1 MKHPQ
6 NINLRKPIWNSLASF
21 ENTYTYI
28 NKAVHDQH
36 FKEKHRLSDT
46 AFTRDRT
53 LKFSTLFLYLLN
65 LRKHSNQ
72 VELDQFFKTICDKKE
87 ATQHVTKSAFS
98 QARLQFS
105 YTAFTDVNHQLIE
118 HIYKSPLHYKTWKGF
133 RLCAIDGTSIRLP
146 NEPNITE
153 HFSVQKGKPNQADC
167 AMGMASVFYD
177 VLNHQVID
185 STIQPNNT
193 SEKKCAAEHLQYSD
207 KNDLIIYDRGYPSFW
222 LYALHTKLKRK
233 FCMRAK
239 TNQCLLVKDFINS
252 NKKQSIVT
260 YKPNK
265 SSIKTCEENNLS
277 TAPITLRLVRVDL
290 PNGVEVL
297 ITNLMDSEKYNTGL
311 FKSLYHQ
318 RWGIEE
324 NYKRLKQWLEIEN
337 FSGKSAL
344 SVQQDFYAKI
354 LAMNLTALMTRA
366 AQVIVNTKIKHRKL
380 SYQINF
386 AQAASKMKHKIIC
399 LILHAGTEVK
409 RLIEQ
414 TIAYI
419 SKTVEAAREGRVAS
433 RRLKNIKNDIHYSAY
448 KSAL

>member
-1 MKHPQ
+1 M
-6 NINLRKPIWNSLASF
+6 
-21 ENTYTYI
+21 
-28 NKAVHDQH
+28 
-36 FKEKHRLSDT
+36 
-46 AFTRDRT
+46 
-53 LKFSTLFLYLLN
+53 
-65 LRKHSNQ
+65 
-72 VELDQFFKTICDKKE
+72 
-87 ATQHVTKSAFS
+87 TKSAFS

-105 YTAFTDVNHQLIE
+105 YTAFTDANHQFIE
-118 HIYKSPLHYKTWKGF
+118 RIYQSPLHYKTWKGF

-146 NEPNITE
+146 NEPSITE
-153 HFSVQKGKPNQADC
+153 HFGVQKGKPNQAGC

-193 SEKKCAAEHLQYSD
+193 SEKKCAAEHLLHSNE
-207 KNDLIIYDRGYPSFW
+207 NDLIIYDRGYPSFW
-222 LYALHTKLKRK
+222 LYALHTKLKRT

-239 TNQCLLVKDFINS
+239 TNQCLMVKAFINS
-252 NKKQSIVT
+252 NKKQSLVT
-260 YKPNK
+260 YTPNK
-265 SSIKTCEENNLS
+265 SSIKTCKENKLS

-297 ITNLMDSEKYNTGL
+297 ITNLIDSEEYNAGL

-354 LAMNLTALMTRA
+354 LASNLTALMTMA

-386 AQAASKMKHKIIC
+386 AQAASKMKHKIVC
-399 LILHAGTEVK
+399 LILYAGTDIK
-409 RLIEQ
+409 QLIEH
-414 TIAYI
+414 TVGYI
-419 SKTVEAAREGRVAS
+419 SKTVEAVREGRSAP
-433 RRLKNIKNDIHYSAY
+433 RPLKNIKNDIHYASY